1 MNTKASKKKNTS
13 AEEKA
18 LEIVKSMTLEEKVS
32 QLVNGAA
39 EIKRLNIKEY
49 DWWNEALHGVAR
61 AGTATVFPQA
71 IGLAAS
77 WDCEL
82 LQNVAEAISDEARA
96 KYNIAQ
102 KEGNFER
109 YSGLT
114 FWSPNINI
122 FRDPRW
128 GRGQETYGE
137 DPHLTSRLAERFI
150 KGMQGSTE
158 HLKTAACVKHFA
170 AHSGPEG
177 GRFSFDS
184 KVTKKDMRETY
195 LPAFEYCVK
204 EAKPETVMASYNSIN
219 GVPACCNGALLNG
232 LLRKEWGFGGH
243 VVSDCGAVREI
254 SESHHYAADET
265 EAAALAIKNG
275 CDLNCGSAY
284 EKLIDAYEQDMVAM
298 EDIDRALLR
307 LMTTR
312 AKLGMFDEETE
323 YDGFGEADICS
334 ARNKALCEKM
344 TRESLVLLKNNGIL
358 PLNAD
363 AVGTVAVIGPNA
375 DCDEVLLGNYNGFP
389 DEYIN
394 LKCGLERRFGKDKI
408 KYAKGCSVLGGESDE
423 IESAADIAAECDVT
437 VICLGLNSSIE
448 GEQGDADGDRLAIE
462 LPEMQQRLLKRVCE
476 KSKNVILVLMSGSAL
491 AVPYAQEHCG
501 AVINAWYPGE
511 MGGKAVAELICGD
524 YSPSGALPVTYYR
537 STDDL
542 PAFCD
547 YSMKG
552 RTYRYFEDEPLYP
565 FGFGLHY
572 TDFEYSDLSVKD
584 GNAYVTVKNT
594 GKMQGGTVVQ
604 IYADSAGEEN
614 QPLRR
619 LIGFART
626 ELNVGE
632 SRTLEIKLDG
642 NAFGLVDADG
652 NMYSPSG
659 SFTVFAGGSQ
669 PDARSASLGA
679 DKTVK
684 ITV

>member
-1 MNTKASKKKNTS
+1 MNAKPQKPISPEK
-13 AEEKA
+13 KA
-18 LEIVKSMTLEEKVS
+18 LEILEKMTLEEKVS

-82 LQNVAEAISDEARA
+82 LQNVAESISDEARA

-102 KEGNFER
+102 KEGNYER

-150 KGMQGSTE
+150 KGMQGNGE

-204 EAKPETVMASYNSIN
+204 QAKPETVMASYNSIN
-219 GVPACCNGALLNG
+219 GVPACCNGALLND
-232 LLRKEWGFGGH
+232 LLRKEWGFDGH

-254 SESHHYAADET
+254 SNSHHYAADET

-284 EKLIDAYEQDMVAM
+284 EKLIDAYEQDMVEM

-307 LMTTR
+307 LMKTR
-312 AKLGMFDEETE
+312 VKLGMFDDSTE
-323 YDGFGEADICS
+323 YDGFGSTDVCS
-334 ARNKALCEKM
+334 AAHKTLCEQI
-344 TRESLVLLKNNGIL
+344 TRKSIVLLKNDGIL

-363 AVGTVAVIGPNA
+363 NVGIVAVIGPNA

-394 LKCGLERRFGKDKI
+394 IKRGLELRFGKEKI
-408 KYAKGCSVLGGESDE
+408 KYAKGCSILTGDE
-423 IESAADIAAECDVT
+423 DEVCEAAKLAADCDVT
-437 VICLGLNSSIE
+437 VLCLGLNSRIE
-448 GEQGDADGDRLAIE
+448 GEQGDADGDRTAIE
-462 LPEMQQRLLKRVCE
+462 LPEIQQQLLERVCE
-476 KSKNVILVLMSGSAL
+476 KTKNVILVLLSGSAV
-491 AVPYAQEHCG
+491 AVPYAQEHCA

-524 YSPSGALPVTYYR
+524 YSPSGVLPITYYR
-537 STDDL
+537 STADL
-542 PAFCD
+542 PPFFD
-547 YSMKG
+547 YSMRG
-552 RTYRYFEDEPLYP
+552 RTYKYFEGEPLYP

-572 TDFEYSDLSVKD
+572 TKFEYSDLSVD
-584 GNAYVTVKNT
+584 NGTARVTVKNL
-594 GKMQGGTVVQ
+594 GGMKSGTVVQ
-604 IYADSAGEEN
+604 IYVDSAGEKN
-614 QPLRR
+614 QPVRR
-619 LIGFART
+619 LIGFTHAQ
-626 ELNVGE
+626 LDAGE
-632 SRTLEIKLDG
+632 SRTIEIELDG
-642 NAFGLVDADG
+642 KAFCLVDDNG
-652 NMYSPSG
+652 EWYSPNG
-659 SFTVFAGGSQ
+659 KFTVYAGGSQ
-669 PDARSASLGA
+669 PDERSAFLGA
-679 DKTVK
+679 DCTVSL
-684 ITV
+684 IIE